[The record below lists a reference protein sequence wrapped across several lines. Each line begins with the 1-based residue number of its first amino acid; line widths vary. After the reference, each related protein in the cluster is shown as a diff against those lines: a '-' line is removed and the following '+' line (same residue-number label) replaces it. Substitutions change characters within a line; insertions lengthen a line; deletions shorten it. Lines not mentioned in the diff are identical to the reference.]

1 MLHKLCR
8 PSPLAPSPL
17 AAALF
22 DPAAAARQ
30 VGCTPNHL
38 ETLSPQ
44 TPQHGTALPAMLLQ
58 PSCGDSTCQRA
69 SHVGVDVA
77 LHGGDAAPSPGMRR
91 HRAGC
96 PGTGQKTREPLCGPR
111 PSTSIALTW
120 AGRGDRG
127 DRLRCR
133 GLSPPSGARCC
144 RSRVGCF
151 PNPLPPSCVPTVQ
164 LSALVAVAA
173 AGTVAPQHMVELSGE
188 EAAFPAANAGSL
200 LCVALRFWAQR
211 ARLQSMSEGR
221 QHCPGAEGSAY
232 PAGSPHGLRHRAA
245 LLDEPRHQRS
255 LGHGSTH
262 GSAAL
267 GLQQGRDLSPLEPLE
282 PESS

>member
-22 DPAAAARQ
+22 GPAAAARQ

-133 GLSPPSGARCC
+133 GLSPHSGVPGAAGPGLAASPC
-144 RSRVGCF
+144 RLRWNQCTRGG
-151 PNPLPPSCVPTVQ
+151 L
-164 LSALVAVAA
+164 AVAA
-173 AGTVAPQHMVELSGE
+173 GQKLRKKCDFTC
-188 EAAFPAANAGSL
+188 AF
-200 LCVALRFWAQR
+200 LCVCGT
-211 ARLQSMSEGR
+211 SE
-221 QHCPGAEGSAY
+221 
-232 PAGSPHGLRHRAA
+232 
-245 LLDEPRHQRS
+245 
-255 LGHGSTH
+255 
-262 GSAAL
+262 
-267 GLQQGRDLSPLEPLE
+267 
-282 PESS
+282 

>member
-1 MLHKLCR
+1 MAQRCR
-8 PSPLAPSPL
+8 PCCCSQAAGIAP
-17 AAALF
+17 
-22 DPAAAARQ
+22 AR
-30 VGCTPNHL
+30 V
-38 ETLSPQ
+38 
-44 TPQHGTALPAMLLQ
+44 PAMWA
-58 PSCGDSTCQRA
+58 STWLCMVVTL
-69 SHVGVDVA
+69 HHA
-77 LHGGDAAPSPGMRR
+77 LVCEGTEQGQ
-91 HRAGC
+91 

-211 ARLQSMSEGR
+211 ARLQSMSEGC

-267 GLQQGRDLSPLEPLE
+267 GLQQGRDLSLLRLEPSLTAMLPLRFCPTTTILE
-282 PESS
+282 QGRASPWTKPSPTPKKA